1 MQEQIFHNLEPEKL
15 KELIKVAVKEAL
27 GEKESSQVPQQEPEE
42 LLRVNQLAEFL
53 NVSKVTIHNWKRE
66 GIIPF
71 HRLSNKVYFKK
82 SEVIS
87 SLKKS
92 RKV

>member
-1 MQEQIFHNLEPEKL
+1 MQEQIFYNLQPEEL
-15 KELIKVAVKEAL
+15 RTLIKSAVTEAL
-27 GEKESSQVPQQEPEE
+27 AGHQSSQQQQPEPEE

-53 NVSKVTIHNWKRE
+53 HVSKVTIHNWKRK
-66 GIIPF
+66 GLIPF
-71 HRLSNKVYFKK
+71 HRLSNKVFFKK

>member
-1 MQEQIFHNLEPEKL
+1 MQEQIFYNLQPEEL
-15 KELIKVAVKEAL
+15 RTLIKSAVIEAL
-27 GEKESSQVPQQEPEE
+27 EGQQSSQPQQSEPEE

-53 NVSKVTIHNWKRE
+53 HVSKVTIHNWKRE

-71 HRLSNKVYFKK
+71 YRISNKIYFKK

-87 SLKKS
+87 SLKIS

>member
-1 MQEQIFHNLEPEKL
+1 MDIIFHSL
-15 KELIKVAVKEAL
+15 KPDELKALIKDSILEAL
-27 GEKESSQVPQQEPEE
+27 EKQPTSSQPQQSEPEE